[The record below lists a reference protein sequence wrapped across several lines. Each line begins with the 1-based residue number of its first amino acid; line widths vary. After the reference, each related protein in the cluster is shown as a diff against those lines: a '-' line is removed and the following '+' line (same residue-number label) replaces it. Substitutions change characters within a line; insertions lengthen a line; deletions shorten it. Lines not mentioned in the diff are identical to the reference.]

1 MDNGQFMYFSS
12 KNGFKILKYIAEGNT
27 FIVNY
32 QLSIVNFYRAN
43 GAINW
48 NLYRICCHLCHS
60 LRKSC
65 AGGGAGGLAAGEQ
78 SAAKIGGTGSPVIFL

>member
-1 MDNGQFMYFSS
+1 MYFSS

-43 GAINW
+43 GAINR
-48 NLYRICCHLCHS
+48 NLP
-60 LRKSC
+60 LRNFMTC
-65 AGGGAGGLAAGEQ
+65 DTMAADTVLQEE
-78 SAAKIGGTGSPVIFL
+78 TP

>member
-1 MDNGQFMYFSS
+1 MYFSS

-43 GAINW
+43 GAKNR
-48 NLYRICCHLCHS
+48 NLNSKKVSRLRHLFCQVWSSIH
-60 LRKSC
+60 
-65 AGGGAGGLAAGEQ
+65 
-78 SAAKIGGTGSPVIFL
+78 FLYQ

>member
-1 MDNGQFMYFSS
+1 MYFSS

-43 GAINW
+43 GAINR
-48 NLYRICCHLCHS
+48 NLPVWWHRVVALHQTKALKCHS
-60 LRKSC
+60 LWH
-65 AGGGAGGLAAGEQ
+65 
-78 SAAKIGGTGSPVIFL
+78 FLQM

>member
-1 MDNGQFMYFSS
+1 MDNGQLMYFSS

-48 NLYRICCHLCHS
+48 D
-60 LRKSC
+60 SC
-65 AGGGAGGLAAGEQ
+65 FLLQHAEEGQEGGEDEE
-78 SAAKIGGTGSPVIFL
+78 